1 MQHVT
6 INDVQ
11 FFALMVFVM
20 TMVII
25 YVWTYPK
32 RMLRSLRNNSN
43 VKPTDGG
50 ANKSDKESYFIAF
63 RDGKTVDQFYPMSS
77 FNEIVLDKFDG
88 EIRCYKSKVSVE
100 PGLTVRL
107 YKDAFEI
114 LSASEVAKI
123 LSESR
128 KDYNYE

>member
-1 MQHVT
+1 
-6 INDVQ
+6 
-11 FFALMVFVM
+11 
-20 TMVII
+20 MVIL
-25 YVWTYPK
+25 YVWFYPK
-32 RMLRSLRNNSN
+32 KMQQSLLNRSN
-43 VKPTDGG
+43 VKSINNG

-88 EIRCYKSKVSVE
+88 EIRCYKSEVSVE
-100 PGLTVRL
+100 PDLTVRL

-123 LSESR
+123 LNESR